1 MTLDL
6 PGLTS
11 DVGEGGCVGVD
22 TVTVEQ
28 EWHIYDTNGRNAP
41 FVVTTPSTTVL
52 LHN

>member
-28 EWHIYDTNGRNAP
+28 EWHIYDTQ
-41 FVVTTPSTTVL
+41 
-52 LHN
+52 